1 MPLVAKW
8 FGPIYAAE
16 VDLHLTLAG
25 SGDLTAQIYAQ
36 LRAAVLDGRLA
47 GGDRVPGSR
56 DLAASLSVSRG
67 TVTAAYDRLLAE
79 ELLESRRGAGTFV
92 ASGCVP
98 PAQAT
103 GRRARAGAV
112 APTSLWTTPV
122 GPVPG
127 PGAVAHDFSVGVPD
141 DSLFPLATWRR
152 LVSGTL
158 RRGRLSAGTYDDP
171 GAHRGGSR
179 LEAEIARYAGRSR
192 SVVASGADVVTTAG
206 AQQALDLVARVLLEP
221 GDVVAVE
228 DPGYTAAVRLFA
240 THRAVVRGVPVDGEG
255 IVVDALP
262 DGARLVYVTP
272 SHQHPTGVAMSRTRR
287 MALLEWAVRH
297 GAVIIEDDYDSEFR
311 FADRPLEPLQ
321 SLDRDGRVV
330 YVGSFSKSLLP
341 ALRVGYA
348 IAPVTLTPAL
358 REAKRV
364 TVWDGDVV
372 TQGALADFL
381 AEGHHAA
388 HVKRATKVYRARR
401 EALLDGL
408 TSRHGL
414 ADWLEV
420 IPSAAGLHLCAL
432 LRDQELDDVAI
443 ADTALAAGVF
453 VEPLSVRHLEA
464 PPRHGLV
471 FGVGGIPLAGIEP
484 ALTALRGVL
493 GSSRAGHR
501 GAG

>member
-1 MPLVAKW
+1 M
-8 FGPIYAAE
+8 
-16 VDLHLTLAG
+16 DLYVSRTG

-47 GGDRVPGSR
+47 GGDRVPASR
-56 DLAASLSVSRG
+56 DLAESLSVSRG

-79 ELLESRRGAGTFV
+79 ELLETRRGAGTFV

-98 PAQAT
+98 PGGVA

-112 APTSLWTTPV
+112 VPTALWATIAEAA
-122 GPVPG
+122 PG
-127 PGAVAHDFSVGVPD
+127 PGGAVHDFSVGVPD

-158 RRGRLSAGTYDDP
+158 RRGRLAAGTYDDP
-171 GAHRGGSR
+171 GANRGGSR
-179 LEAEIARYAGRSR
+179 LEAEIARYAGVSR

-206 AQQALDLVARVLLEP
+206 AQQALDLVARVLVEP
-221 GDVVAVE
+221 GDTVAVE
-228 DPGYTAAVRLFA
+228 DPGYSAAARLFA

-262 DGARLVYVTP
+262 DAARLVYVTP
-272 SHQHPTGVAMSRTRR
+272 SHQHPTGVAMSRARR
-287 MALLEWAVRH
+287 VSLLEWAVRH
-297 GAVIIEDDYDSEFR
+297 GAVIVEDDYDSEFR

-341 ALRVGYA
+341 GLRVGYA
-348 IAPVTLTPAL
+348 IAPATLTPAL

-364 TVWDGDVV
+364 TVWDGDAV

-381 AEGHHAA
+381 SEGHHAA
-388 HVKRATKVYRARR
+388 HVRRATKVYRARR
-401 EALLDGL
+401 DALLDGL
-408 TSRHGL
+408 RRPDGL

-420 IPSAAGLHLCAL
+420 VPSAAGLHLCTL
-432 LRDQELDDVAI
+432 LRDPTLDDVAV
-443 ADTALAAGVF
+443 AEQALAAGVF
-453 VEPLSVRHLEA
+453 VEPLSVRHLEQPA
-464 PPRHGLV
+464 RHGFA
-471 FGVGGIPLAGIEP
+471 FGVGGIPVSGIGP

-493 GSSRAGHR
+493 SSSRPGR
-501 GAG
+501 RVDG

>member
-1 MPLVAKW
+1 M
-8 FGPIYAAE
+8 
-16 VDLHLTLAG
+16 DLHLSLTG

-36 LRAAVLDGRLA
+36 LRAAVLDGRLG
-47 GGDRVPGSR
+47 GGDRVPASR

-92 ASGCVP
+92 ATGCVP
-98 PAQAT
+98 PARVT

-112 APTSLWTTPV
+112 TATSLWATVPTAEPA
-122 GPVPG
+122 PG
-127 PGAVAHDFSVGVPD
+127 PRGALHDFSVGVPD

-171 GAHRGGSR
+171 GANRGGSR
-179 LEAEIARYAGRSR
+179 LEAEIARYAGVSR

-206 AQQALDLVARVLLEP
+206 AQQALDLVSRVLVEP
-221 GDVVAVE
+221 GAVVAVE
-228 DPGYTAAVRLFA
+228 DPGYTAAARLFA

-262 DGARLVYVTP
+262 DAARLVYVTP
-272 SHQHPTGVAMSRTRR
+272 SHQHPTGVAMSRARR
-287 MALLEWAVRH
+287 IALLEWAVRH
-297 GAVIIEDDYDSEFR
+297 GSVIVEDDYDSEFR

-341 ALRVGYA
+341 GLRVGYA
-348 IAPVTLTPAL
+348 IAPATLTPAL

-401 EALLDGL
+401 EALLEVL
-408 TSRHGL
+408 TSPAGL
-414 ADWLEV
+414 GDWLEV

-432 LRDQELDDVAI
+432 LRDPGLDDVAI
-443 ADTALAAGVF
+443 AEAALAVGVF
-453 VEPLSVRHLEA
+453 VEPLSVRHLEQPA
-464 PPRHGLV
+464 RHGFA
-471 FGVGGIPLAGIEP
+471 FGVGGIPLSGIAP

-493 GSSRAGHR
+493 SSSRPGR
-501 GAG
+501 PGGG

>member
-1 MPLVAKW
+1 
-8 FGPIYAAE
+8 
-16 VDLHLTLAG
+16 VDLHVTLAG

-36 LRAAVLDGRLA
+36 LRAAVLDGRLT
-47 GGDRVPGSR
+47 GGDRVPATR
-56 DLAASLSVSRG
+56 DLATTLDVARG
-67 TVTAAYDRLLAE
+67 TVTAAYDRLIAE

-92 ASGCVP
+92 ADGCVP
-98 PAQAT
+98 PAHAT

-112 APTSLWTTPV
+112 RPVPLWATPTAPA
-122 GPVPG
+122 PG
-127 PGAVAHDFSVGVPD
+127 PGRAAYDFSVGVPD

-158 RRGRLSAGTYDDP
+158 RRGRLTAGTYE
-171 GAHRGGSR
+171 ARGTSR
-179 LEAEIARYAGRSR
+179 LEVEIARYAGLSR
-192 SVVASGADVVTTAG
+192 SVVAAGDDVVTTAG
-206 AQQALDLVARVLLEP
+206 AQQALDLVARVLVEP

-228 DPGYTAAVRLFA
+228 DPGYTAAARLFA

-262 DGARLVYVTP
+262 PAARLVYVTP
-272 SHQHPTGVAMSRTRR
+272 SHQHPTGVAMSRARR
-287 MALLEWAVRH
+287 IALLEWAVRH
-297 GAVIIEDDYDSEFR
+297 GAVIVEDDYDSEFR

-341 ALRVGYA
+341 SLRVGYA
-348 IAPVTLTPAL
+348 IAPATLTAAL

-364 TVWDGDVV
+364 TVWDGDTV

-401 EALLDGL
+401 EALLAGL
-408 TSRHGL
+408 TSPGGL

-420 IPSAAGLHLCAL
+420 IPSAAGLHLCTL
-432 LRDQELDDVAI
+432 LRDPVLDDVSI
-443 ADTALAAGVF
+443 AEAALAAGVF
-453 VEPLSVRHLEA
+453 VEPLSVRHLEQ
-464 PPRHGLV
+464 PPRHGLA
-471 FGVGGIPLAGIEP
+471 FGVGGIPLERIGP
-484 ALTALRGVL
+484 ALAALRQVL
-493 GSSRAGHR
+493 SASRPARRVDG
-501 GAG
+501 

>member
-1 MPLVAKW
+1 M
-8 FGPIYAAE
+8 
-16 VDLHLTLAG
+16 DLYVSRTG

-47 GGDRVPGSR
+47 GGDRVPASR
-56 DLAASLSVSRG
+56 DLAESLSVSRG

-79 ELLESRRGAGTFV
+79 ELLETRRGAGTFV

-98 PAQAT
+98 PGGVA

-112 APTSLWTTPV
+112 VPTALWATIAEAA
-122 GPVPG
+122 PG
-127 PGAVAHDFSVGVPD
+127 PGGAVHDFSVGVPD

-158 RRGRLSAGTYDDP
+158 RRGRLAAGTYDDP
-171 GAHRGGSR
+171 GANRGGSR
-179 LEAEIARYAGRSR
+179 LEAEIARYAGVSR

-206 AQQALDLVARVLLEP
+206 AQQALDLVARVLVEP
-221 GDVVAVE
+221 GDTVAVE
-228 DPGYTAAVRLFA
+228 DPGYTAAARLFA

-262 DGARLVYVTP
+262 DAARLVYVTP
-272 SHQHPTGVAMSRTRR
+272 SHQHPTGVAMSRARR
-287 MALLEWAVRH
+287 VSLLEWAVRH
-297 GAVIIEDDYDSEFR
+297 GAVIVEDDYDSEFR

-341 ALRVGYA
+341 GLRVGYA
-348 IAPVTLTPAL
+348 IAPATLTPAL

-364 TVWDGDVV
+364 TVWDGDAV

-381 AEGHHAA
+381 SEGHHAA
-388 HVKRATKVYRARR
+388 HVRRATKVYRARR
-401 EALLDGL
+401 DALLDGL
-408 TSRHGL
+408 RRPDGL

-420 IPSAAGLHLCAL
+420 VPSAAGLHLCTL
-432 LRDQELDDVAI
+432 LRDPTLDDVAV
-443 ADTALAAGVF
+443 AEQALAAGVF
-453 VEPLSVRHLEA
+453 VEPLSVRHLEQPA
-464 PPRHGLV
+464 RHGFA
-471 FGVGGIPLAGIEP
+471 FGVGGIPVSGIGP

-493 GSSRAGHR
+493 SSSRPGR
-501 GAG
+501 RVDG

>member
-1 MPLVAKW
+1 
-8 FGPIYAAE
+8 
-16 VDLHLTLAG
+16 VDLHVSLSG
-25 SGDLTAQIYAQ
+25 SGDLSAQIYAQ
-36 LRAAVLDGRLA
+36 VRTAVLDGRLA
-47 GGDRVPGSR
+47 GGDRVPASR
-56 DLAASLSVSRG
+56 DLAATLGVSRG

-92 ASGCVP
+92 ATGCVP
-98 PAQAT
+98 PAPAA
-103 GRRARAGAV
+103 RRARPGAV
-112 APTSLWTTPV
+112 VPTSLWTAAVTSV
-122 GPVPG
+122 GPAPG

-141 DSLFPLATWRR
+141 GSLFPLATWRR
-152 LVSGTL
+152 LVSGAL
-158 RRGRLSAGTYDDP
+158 RRGRLSADTYDDQD
-171 GAHRGGSR
+171 ATRGGSR

-192 SVVASGADVVTTAG
+192 SVVASGADVVATAG
-206 AQQALDLVARVLLEP
+206 AQQALDLVARVLVEP

-228 DPGYTAAVRLFA
+228 DPGYTAAARLFA
-240 THRAVVRGVPVDGEG
+240 THRSVVRGVPVDSEG

-262 DGARLVYVTP
+262 DAARLVYVTP
-272 SHQHPTGVAMSRTRR
+272 SHQHPTGVAMSMARR
-287 MALLEWAVRH
+287 IALLEWAVRH
-297 GAVIIEDDYDSEFR
+297 GAVIVEDDYDSEFR

-348 IAPVTLTPAL
+348 IAPTTLTAAL

-364 TVWDGDVV
+364 TVWDGDAV

-408 TSRHGL
+408 TAPDGL

-420 IPSAAGLHLCAL
+420 IPSAAGLHLCTL
-432 LRDQELDDVAI
+432 FRDPALDDVTI
-443 ADTALAAGVF
+443 AEAALTAGVY
-453 VEPLSVRHLEA
+453 VEPLSVRHLEQ
-464 PPRHGLV
+464 PPRHGLA
-471 FGVGGIPLAGIEP
+471 FGTGGIPLEGIGP
-484 ALTALRGVL
+484 ALATLRGAFS
-493 GSSRAGHR
+493 SSRPGRPAAG
-501 GAG
+501 